1 MIIAYING
9 NGNLCRA
16 LIKAG
21 SCLGTCNNDGINIFN
36 CHVATKNLLY
46 RLLDFLPQ
54 EPPWTVNDQC
64 LECGVKFGITNRK
77 HHCRHCGRIL
87 CSKCSIKDLPILKFN
102 LTKPV
107 RVCEVCFDVLTLGF
121 NT

>member
-1 MIIAYING
+1 MNG
-9 NGNLCRA
+9 NGNLCRG
-16 LIKAG
+16 LVKAG
-21 SCLGTCNNDGINIFN
+21 AILGTCNNDGVNIFN
-36 CHVATKNLLY
+36 HSVATKNLLY
-46 RLLDFLPQ
+46 RLLDFLPA
-54 EPPWTVNDQC
+54 EPPWTGNETC
-64 LECGVKFGITNRK
+64 LECGLKFGLTNRK

-87 CSKCSIKDLPILKFN
+87 CARCSGRDLPILKFN